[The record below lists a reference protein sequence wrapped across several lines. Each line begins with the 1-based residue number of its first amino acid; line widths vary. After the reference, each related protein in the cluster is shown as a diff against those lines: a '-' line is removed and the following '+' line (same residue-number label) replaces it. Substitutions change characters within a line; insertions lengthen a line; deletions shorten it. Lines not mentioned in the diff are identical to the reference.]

1 MVESSRVKRLKVMN
15 PNQSDK
21 KKTSSKQPFPRQ
33 HRASASHWITLLSS
47 VLTGALLS
55 ACASKP
61 VPPDWQSNAF
71 TALKGFSSAYLK
83 GNTRLADFEFAR
95 AKTEIASTGRGD
107 LMARAELTRCAVR
120 LASLELDQCAAYQP
134 LASQAGL
141 EEQAY
146 AAFLTGQWR
155 ELDRALLPAPYR
167 TLVVTATA
175 NASSSPQ
182 LSALVTIEDPL
193 SRLIAAG
200 ALLQS
205 RRLGDQDIDSAVD
218 TASSQGWRRP
228 LLAWLGV
235 QLQRA
240 SDVQDAQSAERIQR
254 RIELV
259 LQDAPKNP

>member
-1 MVESSRVKRLKVMN
+1 M
-15 PNQSDK
+15 
-21 KKTSSKQPFPRQ
+21 TSSKQPYPRQ
-33 HRASASHWITLLSS
+33 HRASASLWITLLSS
-47 VLTGALLS
+47 VLAGALLS
-55 ACASKP
+55 ACAGKP

-71 TALKGFSSAYLK
+71 AALKGFSLAYLK

-134 LASQAGL
+134 LAAEAGP
-141 EEQAY
+141 EERAY

-155 ELDRALLPAPYR
+155 ELDGALLPPPYR
-167 TLVVTATA
+167 SVVLTATA
-175 NASSSPQ
+175 NASSGPQ
-182 LSALVTIEDPL
+182 ASALVAIDDPL

-200 ALLQS
+200 ALLQN
-205 RRLGDQDIDSAVD
+205 RPLGDPDIASAVD

-240 SDVQDAQSAERIQR
+240 GDGQDAQSAERIQR
-254 RIELV
+254 RIDMV
-259 LQDAPKNP
+259 LQDTQKKP

>member
-1 MVESSRVKRLKVMN
+1 MAVCARDGDQIAM
-15 PNQSDK
+15 
-21 KKTSSKQPFPRQ
+21 KTPWNFAVVQ
-33 HRASASHWITLLSS
+33 AGAWLITAL
-47 VLTGALLS
+47 LLS

-71 TALKGFSSAYLK
+71 AALKGFSAAYLK

-95 AKTEIASTGRGD
+95 AKSEIASTGRGD

-134 LASQAGL
+134 LASEASP
-141 EEQAY
+141 EERAY

-155 ELDRALLPAPYR
+155 ELDGALLPAPYR
-167 TLVVTATA
+167 NAALTATA
-175 NASSSPQ
+175 NPSSSPQ
-182 LSALVTIEDPL
+182 LSALAAIEDPL

-205 RRLGDQDIDSAVD
+205 RRLGDQDIASAVD

-235 QLQRA
+235 QLKSA
-240 SDVQDAQSAERIQR
+240 NDVQDAKEAARIQR
-254 RIELV
+254 RIDLV
-259 LQDAPKNP
+259 LQDAPKAP

>member
-1 MVESSRVKRLKVMN
+1 M
-15 PNQSDK
+15 
-21 KKTSSKQPFPRQ
+21 KTKWNFAGI
-33 HRASASHWITLLSS
+33 RASAWLSAA
-47 VLTGALLS
+47 LLLS

-71 TALKGFSSAYLK
+71 AALKGFSAAYLK
-83 GNTRLADFEFAR
+83 GNTRLAEFEFAR
-95 AKTEIASTGRGD
+95 AKSEIASTGRAD

-134 LASQAGL
+134 LAAEAGP
-141 EEQAY
+141 EERAY

-155 ELDRALLPAPYR
+155 ELDGAKLPAPYR
-167 TLVVTATA
+167 SVVLAA
-175 NASSSPQ
+175 AGNQSSSPQ
-182 LSALVTIEDPL
+182 PSALAAIEDPL

-205 RRLGDQDIDSAVD
+205 RPLGDEDIASAVD

-235 QLQRA
+235 QLKRA
-240 SDVQDAQSAERIQR
+240 NDMQDAQSAARIQR
-254 RIELV
+254 RIDLV
-259 LQDAPKNP
+259 LQDAPKAP